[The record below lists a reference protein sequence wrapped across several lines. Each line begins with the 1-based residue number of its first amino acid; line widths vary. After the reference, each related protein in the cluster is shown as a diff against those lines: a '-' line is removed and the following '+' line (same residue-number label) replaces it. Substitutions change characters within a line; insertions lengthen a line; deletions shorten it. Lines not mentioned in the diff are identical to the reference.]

1 MPEIFRKRL
10 VPEECVHLNKDNIL
24 FCSEQYMITSWDT
37 INPKTAFS
45 RGISLYVMDKG
56 WKISKFFDAQNQFV
70 YWYCDIIRTDYDQD
84 TDTYV
89 FTDLLADVIIESD
102 GTMRVVDLD
111 EFEPAYA
118 KGLIQTEEILTALRQ
133 LNELLQTI
141 YDGSFSKYT
150 GLINQYE

>member
-10 VPEECVHLNKDNIL
+10 VPEECVHLDKDSIL
-24 FCSEQYMITSWDT
+24 FFSEQYMITSWDT

-89 FTDLLADVIIESD
+89 FTDLLADVIIEPD

-118 KGLIQTEEILTALRQ
+118 KGLIQTDEILTALCQ